1 MRKFFM
7 IASIIAISV
16 MVLFFQISCAGEA
29 ENKPLTKGEKI
40 ERGKYLVN
48 FGGCNDCHTPKIYS
62 EMGPVPD
69 TTKLLSGHPA
79 GEMLPAGDVSMT
91 APGKWVMTEKNFTA
105 WVGPW
110 GISYSANLTPDN
122 ATGIGTL
129 SEEMFIKALREGKW
143 MGVGRPIMP
152 PMPWQGI
159 GLLNDEDLGCIY
171 AYLISLKPI
180 NNQVPQPVPPD
191 KAGDL
196 LAGK

>member
-1 MRKFFM
+1 M

-29 ENKPLTKGEKI
+29 ENKPLTKGEKM

-48 FGGCNDCHTPKIYS
+48 FGGCNDCHIPKIYT

-69 TTKLLSGHPA
+69 TTKLLSGYPA
-79 GEMLPAGDVSMT
+79 GEMLPAGDVRMT

-143 MGVGRPIMP
+143 MGVGRQIMP

-171 AYLISLKPI
+171 AYLMSLKPI

-191 KAGDL
+191 KAGEL

>member
-1 MRKFFM
+1 MRKFFV

-143 MGVGRPIMP
+143 MGVGRQIMP

-171 AYLISLKPI
+171 AYLMSLKPI
-180 NNQVPQPVPPD
+180 NNQVSQPVPPD

>member
-1 MRKFFM
+1 MRKFFV

-48 FGGCNDCHTPKIYS
+48 FGGCNDCHTPKIYT

-143 MGVGRPIMP
+143 MGVGRQIMP

-171 AYLISLKPI
+171 AYLMSLKPI

-191 KAGDL
+191 KAGEL

>member
-1 MRKFFM
+1 M

-29 ENKPLTKGEKI
+29 ENKPLTKGEKM

-48 FGGCNDCHTPKIYS
+48 FGGCNDCHTPKIYT

-69 TTKLLSGHPA
+69 TTKLLSGYPA
-79 GEMLPAGDVSMT
+79 GEMLPAGDVRMT

-143 MGVGRPIMP
+143 MGFGRQIMP

-171 AYLISLKPI
+171 AYLMSLKPI